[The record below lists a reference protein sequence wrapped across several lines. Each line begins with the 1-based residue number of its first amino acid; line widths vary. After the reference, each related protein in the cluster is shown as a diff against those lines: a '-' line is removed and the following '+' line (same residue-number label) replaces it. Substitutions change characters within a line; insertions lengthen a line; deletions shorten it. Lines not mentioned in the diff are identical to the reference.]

1 MAGLTGLSVASSV
14 QFALLLFVA
23 HFFIALLR
31 SAIKKCERFKRSAM
45 KKKSAR
51 DSKEVREIQKKCER
65 FKRSAKLMLNRCLAS
80 IS

>member
-14 QFALLLFVA
+14 QFALLLFVS

-45 KKKSAR
+45 KKKKCERFKRSAR
-51 DSKEVREIQKKCER
+51 DSKEVREIQKKC
-65 FKRSAKLMLNRCLAS
+65 KTDA
-80 IS
+80 

>member
-45 KKKSAR
+45 KKK
-51 DSKEVREIQKKCER
+51 EVREIQKKCER
-65 FKRSAKLMLNRCLAS
+65 FKRSARDSKEVQN
-80 IS
+80 